1 MHVRIPVVVTGV
13 LCNRAQISDGRRQSY
28 PHRSLVLLC
37 LILYHL
43 FSFRQLLTSRNSA
56 TRGLSVSQP
65 ELSNSVTKQSDSS
78 FQWSV
83 QSSTIALDQ
92 SAGEK
97 SPSHCKKLIVTNYF
111 IILAKESC
119 NKTFRFRTAVA
130 RSAVLQISAT
140 PIRITFR
147 CLVNIQGLWIVFRY
161 YLAGTKTSEEL

>member
-1 MHVRIPVVVTGV
+1 MKVAKIPET
-13 LCNRAQISDGRRQSY
+13 RSDGGRQSY

-65 ELSNSVTKQSDSS
+65 ELSNSVTKQTDNS

-97 SPSHCKKLIVTNYF
+97 SSSHCKKLIVTNYF
-111 IILAKESC
+111 IMLAKGSC
-119 NKTFRFRTAVA
+119 NKTVISLGSVGSAGSTVA
-130 RSAVLQISAT
+130 RSAVLQIGVS
-140 PIRITFR
+140 PICNAFR
-147 CLVNIQGLWIVFRY
+147 RLVNIQGL
-161 YLAGTKTSEEL
+161 

>member
-1 MHVRIPVVVTGV
+1 MVAKIPET
-13 LCNRAQISDGRRQSY
+13 RSDGRRQSY

-65 ELSNSVTKQSDSS
+65 ELSNSVTKQTDNS

-111 IILAKESC
+111 IVLAKGSC
-119 NKTFRFRTAVA
+119 NKTVISLGSVGSAGSTGSAVV
-130 RSAVLQISAT
+130 RSAVLQISVT
-140 PIRITFR
+140 PICSAFR
-147 CLVNIQGLWIVFRY
+147 RLVTVS
-161 YLAGTKTSEEL
+161 KDCE

>member
-1 MHVRIPVVVTGV
+1 MDVTW
-13 LCNRAQISDGRRQSY
+13 CRTRSDGRRQSY

-56 TRGLSVSQP
+56 TRGLSVSQL
-65 ELSNSVTKQSDSS
+65 ELSNSVTKQSDNS

-83 QSSTIALDQ
+83 QSSTIALNQ

-111 IILAKESC
+111 IILAERSC
-119 NKTFRFRTAVA
+119 NKRVISLGSVGFAVG
-130 RSAVLQISAT
+130 RSAVLQISVT
-140 PIRITFR
+140 PICSAFR
-147 CLVNIQGLWIVFRY
+147 RLVNIQGLWIVFRY